1 MLRRASRPGVRH
13 AVNRVWSTFTVG
25 LFHLPKHGFRNFLG
39 NIRPYGDDLVIT
51 FSVGYGSLLVLLF
64 NFDNVFARVGNK
76 SFLVHRNGHVVNAD
90 RKTRQR
96 CIGKAKIF
104 ERIERLDGRAI
115 TETQVAVVDHLTET
129 TLLEQAVD
137 KRKLLWQ
144 RKIEKNSSNR
154 GLNDLLGALGH
165 FSMDHV
171 LVVW

>member
-1 MLRRASRPGVRH
+1 M
-13 AVNRVWSTFTVG
+13 
-25 LFHLPKHGFRNFLG
+25 
-39 NIRPYGDDLVIT
+39 
-51 FSVGYGSLLVLLF
+51 VLLF

-165 FSMDHV
+165 FSVDHV
-171 LVVW
+171 LVVWCLV